1 MPTDATLAQMALRW
15 ILMSETVTAAI
26 LGAKTP
32 EQARAT
38 AAAAD
43 LAPLPPAAMERIA
56 RLYEERVKPLVH
68 QRW

>member
-1 MPTDATLAQMALRW
+1 MSDA
-15 ILMSETVTAAI
+15 VTAAI
-26 LGAKTP
+26 PGAKTP
-32 EQARAT
+32 EQARAN